1 MVTQSETHDRTN
13 QAGEV
18 FEAGCYPQMFFY
30 GKKLNG
36 EETKHLDG
44 HLIRISWDNIMWYYV
59 YI

>member
-13 QAGEV
+13 QAGDV
-18 FEAGCYPQMFFY
+18 FEAGCYPQIFY

-44 HLIRISWDNIMWYYV
+44 NLIGISWDNIM
-59 YI
+59 YIYNIP